1 MRYLSPGMIYML
13 AATVLFAVMN
23 ALVKLLPN
31 TIPPV
36 EIVFFRSIIS
46 LLISYLTLKRLKVY
60 PFGKNKSWLV
70 LRGLVGAIALIAFFF
85 TLQNMPLASA
95 VTLQFLSPIFT
106 SLLGIY
112 IVKEKLSL
120 WQILF
125 FAISFAGVLL
135 IKGFDARVTTE
146 YFIIGVGSAFFS
158 GLAYNIIRKIK
169 DQEHPLVVILYFPL
183 VTVPL
188 TLVWLLYEWQTPVGW
203 EWLVLLSVG
212 VLTQFAQY
220 FMTKAYQSEELN
232 KVASLNYLGILY
244 ALAMGWV
251 FFDEHFTTLTYAG
264 MGLVLTGVILNVWYK
279 SRAAV
284 PITPS
289 AK

>member
-1 MRYLSPGMIYML
+1 
-13 AATVLFAVMN
+13 
-23 ALVKLLPN
+23 
-31 TIPPV
+31 
-36 EIVFFRSIIS
+36 
-46 LLISYLTLKRLKVY
+46 
-60 PFGKNKSWLV
+60 
-70 LRGLVGAIALIAFFF
+70 
-85 TLQNMPLASA
+85 
-95 VTLQFLSPIFT
+95 
-106 SLLGIY
+106 
-112 IVKEKLSL
+112 
-120 WQILF
+120 
-125 FAISFAGVLL
+125 
-135 IKGFDARVTTE
+135 
-146 YFIIGVGSAFFS
+146 
-158 GLAYNIIRKIK
+158 
-169 DQEHPLVVILYFPL
+169 
-183 VTVPL
+183 
-188 TLVWLLYEWQTPVGW
+188 LYEWQTPVGW